1 MRNDYNGP
9 KRCKARCLGCFFI
22 LLYFLYL
29 TNVLFHT
36 ATTGRA
42 LTMTAGVRETVLAL
56 YVKDLHPQ
64 I

>member
-1 MRNDYNGP
+1 MIITGTND
-9 KRCKARCLGCFFI
+9 ARHVVWGVFFI

-36 ATTGRA
+36 ATMGQV
-42 LTMTAGVRETVLAL
+42 LTMMAGVRETVLAL
-56 YVKDLHPQ
+56 YVKDLHPR